1 MPADKCG
8 EAIAGL
14 WSRSATLLVQCYA
27 RQRRIMPP
35 SLGKQKSI
43 AQAEPHETN
52 PSMIDRKA
60 CGWRACP
67 RAEKKE
73 RSVCSYFRI
82 CALSDLLRTLLLR
95 RLLMERRTMF
105 AQSGTAES
113 DLLRKWSALR
123 ASAINLRIVP

>member
-1 MPADKCG
+1 
-8 EAIAGL
+8 
-14 WSRSATLLVQCYA
+14 
-27 RQRRIMPP
+27 MPP

-52 PSMIDRKA
+52 RSMIDRRKT

-67 RAEKKE
+67 RAEKNE

-82 CALSDLLRTLLLR
+82 CALSGPPASSALASAADGKADYVR
-95 RLLMERRTMF
+95 R
-105 AQSGTAES
+105 SGTAES
-113 DLLRKWSALR
+113 DLLRKWLALR